1 VAKLAIDMKKVPE
14 TFNGEQFVS
23 VALYPEGLTTNPNK
37 SISVENV
44 IGRRDP
50 LTELQQKML
59 TAAISQLQV
68 SKTSES
74 IQAEC
79 RMPISDFLEVC
90 DLDTN
95 RLYASL
101 VNELEKVSTKGVWL
115 YEKNS
120 QRLIRTQWFQ
130 SIEYTEEKITFQFT
144 DKILRLIE
152 TMDSNDFEC
161 QLIKG
166 IQYRGKH
173 TLAVFDII
181 WSSKDNGITEY
192 TISELMRR
200 LSLEHTRYSYGQL
213 RLRVLEPSLQEIY
226 DWDKAIFVRFGPT
239 FSGRRVEGIWFQVI
253 IGEEARKL
261 RAKEPEF
268 KFALPEQKPT
278 GIR

>member
-1 VAKLAIDMKKVPE
+1 MKKDFDNEP
-14 TFNGEQFVS
+14 FVS
-23 VALYPEGLTTNPNK
+23 AALHPEGLTNKPNK
-37 SISVENV
+37 SISVGNV

-68 SKTSES
+68 SKTSAS
-74 IQAEC
+74 SQSEC
-79 RMPISDFLEVC
+79 GLSISDFLEVC
-90 DLDTN
+90 NLDAN
-95 RLYASL
+95 QLYASL

-120 QRLIRTQWFQ
+120 RRLIRTQWFQ

-144 DKILRLIE
+144 DKILHLFS
-152 TMDSNDFEC
+152 TMDPNDFEC

-181 WSSKDNGITEY
+181 WSSKAKEITEY
-192 TISELMRR
+192 TIAELMKL

-213 RLRVLEPSLQEIY
+213 KLRVLEPSLQEIY

-239 FSGRRVEGIWFQVI
+239 FSGRRAEGIWFQVI
-253 IGEEARKL
+253 TGEEAERM
-261 RAKEPEF
+261 REKEPEF
-268 KFALPEQKPT
+268 KFALPEQKPI
-278 GIR
+278 GD

>member
-1 VAKLAIDMKKVPE
+1 MAKLDIVIKKVSE
-14 TFNGEQFVS
+14 AFDSEQLVS
-23 VALYPEGLTTNPNK
+23 VALHPEGLTANPNK
-37 SISVENV
+37 SISVGNV

-59 TAAISQLQV
+59 TAAISQLQIPR
-68 SKTSES
+68 TDES
-74 IQAEC
+74 TQMEC
-79 RMPISDFLEVC
+79 GMPISDFLEVC
-90 DLDTN
+90 DLDSN

-120 QRLIRTQWFQ
+120 QRLVRTQWFQ
-130 SIEYTEEKITFQFT
+130 SIEYTEKRITFQFT
-144 DKILRLIE
+144 DRILHLIA
-152 TMDSNDFEC
+152 TMDPSDFEC

-181 WSSKDNGITEY
+181 WSSKANGITEY
-192 TISELMRR
+192 TIPELMKL

-213 RLRVLEPSLQEIY
+213 KLRVLEPSLQEIY

-239 FSGRRVEGIWFQVI
+239 FSGRRAEGIWFEVKT
-253 IGEEARKL
+253 GEEARKL
-261 RAKEPEF
+261 REKEPEF
-268 KFALPEQKPT
+268 KFALPEQKP
-278 GIR
+278 IRIL

>member
-1 VAKLAIDMKKVPE
+1 MAIDMKKVPE

-120 QRLIRTQWFQ
+120 QRLFRTQWFQ

-144 DKILRLIE
+144 DKILRLVE

-192 TISELMRR
+192 TISELMRL

>member
-1 VAKLAIDMKKVPE
+1 MEVALKKK
-14 TFNGEQFVS
+14 FDNAQFVS
-23 VALYPEGLTTNPNK
+23 AALQPEGLTNKPNK
-37 SISVENV
+37 SISVGNV

-50 LTELQQKML
+50 LTELQQKIL

-68 SKTSES
+68 SKS
-74 IQAEC
+74 IEASQAESGLS
-79 RMPISDFLEVC
+79 ISEFLEVC
-90 DLDTN
+90 NLDAN

-120 QRLIRTQWFQ
+120 RRLTRTQWFQ
-130 SIEYTEEKITFQFT
+130 SIEYTEEQIVFQFT
-144 DKILRLIE
+144 GKILQLFS
-152 TMDSNDFEC
+152 TMEPNDFEC

-181 WSSKDNGITEY
+181 WSSKTNEITEY
-192 TISELMRR
+192 TITELMKL

-213 RLRVLEPSLQEIY
+213 KLRVLEPAIQEIY

-239 FSGRRVEGIWFQVI
+239 FSGRRAEGIWFQVI
-253 IGEEARKL
+253 TGEEAEKMRE
-261 RAKEPEF
+261 KEPEF
-268 KFALPEQKPT
+268 KFALPDQKP
-278 GIR
+278 ISD

>member
-1 VAKLAIDMKKVPE
+1 MAIDMKKVPE

-120 QRLIRTQWFQ
+120 QRLFRTQWFQ

-144 DKILRLIE
+144 DKILRLVE